1 MTVRETKTQ
10 EADRQRFIV
19 RDRYTRDI
27 QKRLIIRDRY
37 TRERDRVR
45 KKIIMIIYVPLREA
59 EQC

>member
-37 TRERDRVR
+37 TRERVR

>member
-1 MTVRETKTQ
+1 MTVRETNTQ

-37 TRERDRVR
+37 TRDRAR